1 MEAKPEPDTVADST
15 SVLSHIPINL
25 PHRPKKLADEDR
37 DQLEAENKEDIGEN
51 NNGNVEAASENQVIE
66 GEKTIAESLDKTIS
80 APVKK
85 KSKKRSKGKK
95 GKVGC
100 HLAV

>member
-1 MEAKPEPDTVADST
+1 MEAKPEQDTVADST
-15 SVLSHIPINL
+15 SVLSNISINL
-25 PHRPKKLADEDR
+25 PHRPKKLADEDH
-37 DQLEAENKEDIGEN
+37 DQLEAKDNEDTGEN
-51 NNGNVEAASENQVIE
+51 NIENVEETRENQVIE
-66 GEKTIAESLDKTIS
+66 GEKIIVESGDKTIS

>member
-15 SVLSHIPINL
+15 SVLSNIPINL
-25 PHRPKKLADEDR
+25 PHRPKKLAGEDR
-37 DQLEAENKEDIGEN
+37 GQLEAEKEDIGEN
-51 NNGNVEAASENQVIE
+51 NNGNVEAASQNQVIE
-66 GEKTIAESLDKTIS
+66 GEKTIAGSLDKAIS
-80 APVKK
+80 APVK